1 MSITMA
7 MEQGVTIIL
16 KQVDEEEF
24 INVSSNHH
32 EEIVLEKSGKIID
45 NEKSIQFSKIIQ
57 KGVQLA
63 VDDLSLSKMKG
74 GYLYLHFSNQ
84 QSLQNMKKSIILS
97 VFLAILLVNG
107 ILDEYSI

>member
-45 NEKSIQFSKIIQ
+45 NEKSI
-57 KGVQLA
+57 
-63 VDDLSLSKMKG
+63 
-74 GYLYLHFSNQ
+74 
-84 QSLQNMKKSIILS
+84 
-97 VFLAILLVNG
+97 
-107 ILDEYSI
+107 